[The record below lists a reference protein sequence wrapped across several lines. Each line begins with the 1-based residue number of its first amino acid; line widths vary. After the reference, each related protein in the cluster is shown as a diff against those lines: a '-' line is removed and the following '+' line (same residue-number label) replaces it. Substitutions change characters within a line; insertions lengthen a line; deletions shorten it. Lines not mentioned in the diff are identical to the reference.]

1 MKITGE
7 LIAAL
12 VSALVGF
19 LAGTTLGWYLLI
31 APSDG
36 PKGFFHSS
44 NIEILLIC
52 GVIPAVLSAGLSLL
66 LMRVLARKNDQ
77 DWS

>member
-19 LAGTTLGWYLLI
+19 LAGSALGWYLLI

-36 PKGFFHSS
+36 PKGVFDSS

-52 GVIPAVLSAGLSLL
+52 GLIPAMLAAGLTLL
-66 LMRVLARKNDQ
+66 LRRMIGKRS
-77 DWS
+77 DWD

>member
-1 MKITGE
+1 MKITSE

-19 LAGTTLGWYLLI
+19 FAGTTLGWYLLI

-36 PKGFFHSS
+36 PKGVFDAS
-44 NIEILLIC
+44 NIEILFIC
-52 GVIPAVLSAGLSLL
+52 GLIPAGLAAGLTFILQRMFSK
-66 LMRVLARKNDQ
+66 RNEWD
-77 DWS
+77 

>member
-19 LAGTTLGWYLLI
+19 LAGSALGWYLLI

-36 PKGFFHSS
+36 PKGVFDSS

-52 GVIPAVLSAGLSLL
+52 GLIPAALATGLALL
-66 LMRVLARKNDQ
+66 VNRMLKKRTDE
-77 DWS
+77 DWH

>member
-19 LAGTTLGWYLLI
+19 LAGSALGWYLLI

-36 PKGFFHSS
+36 PKGVFDSS

-52 GVIPAVLSAGLSLL
+52 GLIPAMLAAGLTVLL
-66 LMRVLARKNDQ
+66 NRVFRKRADE
-77 DWS
+77 DWR

>member
-12 VSALVGF
+12 VSAFVGF

-52 GVIPAVLSAGLSLL
+52 GVIPAGLAAGLTFILQS
-66 LMRVLARKNDQ
+66 MFSKRNGWD
-77 DWS
+77 

>member
-7 LIAAL
+7 IIAAL
-12 VSALVGF
+12 VSACLGF
-19 LAGTTLGWYLLI
+19 LLGAAAGYYVLI

-36 PKGFFHSS
+36 PKGFFDSA

-52 GVIPAVLSAGLSLL
+52 GLIPAVLCAALGWFICKQLERTKKSEY
-66 LMRVLARKNDQ
+66 
-77 DWS
+77 

>member
-19 LAGTTLGWYLLI
+19 LAGSALGWYLLI

-36 PKGFFHSS
+36 PKGVFDSS

-52 GVIPAVLSAGLSLL
+52 GLIPAMLAAGLTLL
-66 LMRVLARKNDQ
+66 LRRMIGKKS
-77 DWS
+77 DWD